1 MTIDAAPEAND
12 FATACRL
19 LGARTP
25 DRPAL
30 RYYGRDSDFGDLDR
44 LSNQVAQGLIA
55 AGLGKGDRI
64 AFYGRNSDDFFILF
78 FGAAKA
84 GIVTVPVNWRL
95 TPAEAG
101 GIVTDARAR
110 LAFVE
115 AGFGAPVADGVR
127 LIATAAPDRLDS
139 AFRDWL
145 AAFPDTDPQTEIDPE
160 DIAVQLYTSG
170 TTGPPKGAMLPHR
183 CFFAPR
189 AARRAAGIAWDEWID
204 GDATLVAMPVGHI
217 GGARL
222 GLMTVA
228 AGACAVVAAEFDAAA
243 MLDFVARD
251 HVTRMFIVPTALRTL
266 LAHPRT
272 AATDFT
278 RLRTIFYG
286 AAPMPPDLL
295 AEATATLGCGFVQQF
310 GMTETTGT
318 FVALDAD
325 DHRAGDPARL
335 RSVGR
340 AMPGVALR
348 IVGADGADLPVGQTG
363 EIVTR
368 SPANMAGYWNAP
380 EATAATIDADGW
392 LRTGDAAYLD
402 ADGYVFLQ
410 DRIKDMII
418 TGGENVYPADVE
430 VVLGQHP
437 AIADVAVFG
446 TPDAKWGEAVT
457 AAVVLRPGESLDT
470 AALLGWARSRLAP
483 FKLPKA
489 VHVVDALPR
498 NANGKLLK
506 RDLRARFAGAA

>member
-1 MTIDAAPEAND
+1 
-12 FATACRL
+12 
-19 LGARTP
+19 
-25 DRPAL
+25 
-30 RYYGRDSDFGDLDR
+30 
-44 LSNQVAQGLIA
+44 
-55 AGLGKGDRI
+55 
-64 AFYGRNSDDFFILF
+64 
-78 FGAAKA
+78 
-84 GIVTVPVNWRL
+84 
-95 TPAEAG
+95 
-101 GIVTDARAR
+101 
-110 LAFVE
+110 
-115 AGFGAPVADGVR
+115 
-127 LIATAAPDRLDS
+127 
-139 AFRDWL
+139 
-145 AAFPDTDPQTEIDPE
+145 
-160 DIAVQLYTSG
+160 
-170 TTGPPKGAMLPHR
+170 MLPHR

-189 AARRAAGIAWDEWID
+189 AARRAAGIAWDEWHD

-228 AGACAVVAAEFDAAA
+228 AGACAVIAAEFDPGA

-272 AATDFT
+272 ATTDFS

-295 AEATATLGCGFVQQF
+295 RQATATLGCGFVQQF

-318 FVALDAD
+318 FIALDAD
-325 DHRAGDPARL
+325 DHRSGDPARL

-340 AMPGVALR
+340 AMPGVELR
-348 IVGADGADLPVGQTG
+348 IVGPDGADLPVGATG

-368 SPANMAGYWNAP
+368 SAANMAGYWNAP
-380 EATAATIDADGW
+380 DATAATIDAHGW
-392 LRTGDAAYLD
+392 LPTGDAAYLD

-430 VVLGQHP
+430 AVLGQHP

-457 AAVVLRPGESLDT
+457 AAVVLRQGDALDT
-470 AALLGWARSRLAP
+470 AALVAWARSRLAP
-483 FKLPKA
+483 FKLPKL

-506 RDLRARFAGAA
+506 RDLRARFAGGA